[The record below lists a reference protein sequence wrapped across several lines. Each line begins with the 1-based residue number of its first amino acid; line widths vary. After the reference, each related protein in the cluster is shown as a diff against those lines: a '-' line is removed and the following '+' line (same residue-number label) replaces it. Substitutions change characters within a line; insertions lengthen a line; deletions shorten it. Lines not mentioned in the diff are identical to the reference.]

1 MKPSIRLLAVL
12 MLAATMLAA
21 CRTHTTKENF
31 TTTVLPENI
40 SLSAAYAKKVWSQ
53 GSRAKNLTASLDV
66 SLDLGGRNVSCNGK
80 LRMKRDDVI
89 RIQLVALGIVEAG
102 RLEFTRDY
110 VLFMDRINK
119 QYVKVPY
126 EQVDFLAQNGI
137 NFYMLQAL
145 FWNELFQPGHR
156 QPQLADFTVAPQ
168 GSDVAITLPEVSR
181 IAYSWLADAATAR
194 IKTTRVDHRDARMRW
209 DYKTFKKLENTS
221 FPTDMEVELAT
232 AKKTVDVGLQLSS
245 LGTDD
250 DWETRTTVSSKYKQ
264 VSVDDI
270 LRRIMSL

>member
-1 MKPSIRLLAVL
+1 MKRIHLICVCTVAVVAVL
-12 MLAATMLAA
+12 LSSCGSKKQLVGETTSAAGFQPQAFLQQVDIQAPKAQCVTAKLKFSA
-21 CRTHTTKENF
+21 K
-31 TTTVLPENI
+31 VGSQNI
-40 SLSAAYAKKVWSQ
+40 SVG
-53 GSRAKNLTASLDV
+53 GS
-66 SLDLGGRNVSCNGK
+66 

-126 EQVDFLAQNGI
+126 EQVDFLAQSGI
-137 NFYMLQAL
+137 NFYMLQSL

-156 QPQLADFTVAPQ
+156 QPQLADFTVTPQ
-168 GSDVAITLPEVSR
+168 GPDVAITLPEVSR

-194 IKTTRVDHRDARMRW
+194 IKTTQVDHREARMRW
-209 DYKTFKKLENTS
+209 DYRAFKKLDNAS
-221 FPTDMEVELAT
+221 FPTDMAVEVTT
-232 AKKTVDVGLQLSS
+232 AKKRIDVGLQLSN
-245 LGTDD
+245 LDTDD
-250 DWETRTTVSSKYKQ
+250 EWETRTAVSSKYRQ

>member
-1 MKPSIRLLAVL
+1 MVAIAV
-12 MLAATMLAA
+12 MLSSCGTKKHLIGEPLPAAGFQPQAFLQQLDAQAPKAQCVTAKLKFSA
-21 CRTHTTKENF
+21 K
-31 TTTVLPENI
+31 VGSQNI
-40 SLSAAYAKKVWSQ
+40 SVG
-53 GSRAKNLTASLDV
+53 GS
-66 SLDLGGRNVSCNGK
+66 

-245 LGTDD
+245 LSTDD

-270 LRRIMSL
+270 LRRIMLL